1 MEFLTI
7 LLSGLLVLASPLGLV
22 TDRIGEQLIRSRFE
36 RVEELEVR
44 VDNPPSHQL
53 LQGKVERIQ
62 IAGRGLWLRPD
73 IRLNA
78 IDIETDPID
87 IELPQLQERLR
98 QRDFTF
104 LEKPIQAGIRVALTE
119 EDINRALRS
128 PSVTNRLRQVASR
141 LIPGPT
147 GAQINRYEIVNP
159 QIQFLDD
166 NRFRLQVNLSE
177 RGGSDGSGIQINL
190 AAETGLAI
198 ANGRKLELLNP
209 RLELNGTPVPPVF
222 VNLLTEGLNQ
232 RLDLQALEAS
242 GITAR
247 LLQLEV
253 NPEQL
258 EIAAFVRLA
267 PPPR

>member
-7 LLSGLLVLASPLGLV
+7 LLSGLLVLASPIGLV
-22 TDRIGEQLIRSRFE
+22 ADRVGERLIRSQFD

-73 IRLNA
+73 IRLDA

-87 IELPQLQERLR
+87 IELPELQERLR

-104 LEKPIQAGIRVALTE
+104 LEKPIQAGIRIALTE

-159 QIQFLDD
+159 QIQFLDN

-177 RGGSDGSGIQINL
+177 QGSSGSGIQINL
-190 AAETGLAI
+190 AAESGLAI